1 MDLVWVERALSK
13 LTVRRITGD
22 PDQPATV
29 RYGGNVRTL
38 RVALGESVRLGP
50 GLEDA

>member
-1 MDLVWVERALSK
+1 M
-13 LTVRRITGD
+13 TGD
-22 PDQPATV
+22 PNQPVTV
-29 RYGGNVRTL
+29 RYGGHVRTL